1 LDVDVLQI
9 VLARAANRDV
19 GDGHSGTFEELDRV
33 LLRRLAMWV
42 AWEA

>member
-1 LDVDVLQI
+1 

-19 GDGHSGTFEELDRV
+19 GDGHSGLEELGQV